1 MKCDLRQFLAD
12 HDAELVVCSR
22 DRADV
27 LARFTDR
34 IACDYVLFH
43 RGAGYDRDYQGCVQK
58 IEVPPGVDGLPA
70 TRNHVLRTLDQKV
83 VVFLDDD
90 VRTIYWLG
98 EGHPIRTTVEHFPIM
113 VMNLIVNAL
122 DAHVGVFGISEA
134 DIRKNSPLAPFHTR
148 AMIGGLIGVVG
159 RDAWFDE
166 RNTLKVD
173 YDYCL
178 QRLKRER
185 LVWKDLRYFLFQDR
199 NNLPGGNMQWRTRE
213 REEAEV
219 ENLRR
224 WWGEEMFRWS
234 SGKGMKRLGVH
245 LGG

>member
-1 MKCDLRQFLAD
+1 MKCDLRRFLAD

-27 LARFTDR
+27 LARYTDR
-34 IACDYVLFH
+34 IAVDYVLVH
-43 RGAGYDRDYQGCVQK
+43 RGDGYDREYRGCVDR
-58 IEVPPGVDGLPA
+58 IEVPAGVDGLSA
-70 TRNHVLRTLDQKV
+70 TRNFILRELSQRI

-98 EGHPIRTTVEHFPIM
+98 EAHPIRTTVEHFRVM

-122 DAHVGVFGISEA
+122 DVRAGVFGISEG

-148 AMIGGLIGVVG
+148 AMVGGLIGVVG
-159 RDAWFDE
+159 RGVWFDE

-178 QRLKRER
+178 QRLKRDR

-199 NNLPGGNMQWRTRE
+199 NNLPGGNMTWRTTE
-213 REEAEV
+213 REDAEV

-224 WWGEEMFRWS
+224 WWGDEVFGWS
-234 SGKGMKRLGVH
+234 KGKTTKRLAVH
-245 LGG
+245 VP